1 VVARRRLLDL
11 RFLVAVALLAAIAVG
26 IDWLIT
32 RPPLIDIGA
41 GLRLAVR
48 TEGHGRPPV
57 VLQSGLANPLSRY
70 DRLQERIARVT
81 EVLAYERAGI
91 GRSGAG
97 PLPRT
102 ADQLASELH
111 ALLGRLAIERAVLVC
126 HADGCLAA
134 RVFAHR
140 FPQQVAALVF
150 IDPLTEA
157 FYDHMRA
164 NPAEW
169 AHATRSLAG
178 GSRQEWDALAQSA
191 QEASQAWPLPQV
203 PYVVVT
209 AQRPFGRWP
218 LATRADQQAWVQSHE
233 ALLGR
238 LGGVTTHLLLPQA
251 TDGTVLQETSVAA
264 AVIEAVERARTRS
277 MR

>member
-1 VVARRRLLDL
+1 MRRRRVLDL
-11 RFLVAVALLAAIAVG
+11 RFILAIALLAAIAIG
-26 IDWLIT
+26 IDRLIT

-48 TEGHGRPPV
+48 IEGHGRPPV
-57 VLQSGLANPLSRY
+57 VLQGALSNPLSRY
-70 DRLQERIARVT
+70 DRLQERVARAT
-81 EVLAYERAGI
+81 EVIAYERAGM

-111 ALLGRLAIERAVLVC
+111 ALLGKLALDAVVLVC

-150 IDPLTEA
+150 IDPLTESFVA
-157 FYDHMRA
+157 RMHADTAGWTRA
-164 NPAEW
+164 
-169 AHATRSLAG
+169 TGGLAG
-178 GSRQEWDALAQSA
+178 GSRQEWDSLAQSA
-191 QEASQAWPLPQV
+191 EEASAAWPLPQV

-218 LATRADQQAWVQSHE
+218 LATRADGQAWVQSHE

-238 LGGVTTHLLLPQA
+238 LGGATHVLLPQA
-251 TDGTVLQETSVAA
+251 TDATVLQDAGVAA
-264 AVIEAVERARTRS
+264 AVIEAVEQVRTRS